1 MGKLIKKP
9 LYIGGETVWKE
20 PTLDVVYPYKRQKVG
35 EVPLATPEDIKRA
48 IDLAVEGQR
57 EIASLSAYERSKILY
72 RAYELLKERAE
83 EFAKIIT
90 LEVGKTIREA
100 RTEVIRAQQTL
111 LLSAEEAK
119 RIYGE
124 TIPYDA
130 VPNGIN
136 KVGFYIRVPV
146 GIVAAITPFNFPLNL
161 TMHKVAPA
169 LAAGNA
175 VVVKPSER
183 TPLSAAMLAEI
194 LYEAGIPKKA
204 LSVVY
209 GYAEVGKAL
218 TTDERVRVVSF
229 TGSRKVG
236 DIIARQVG
244 IKKLVLELGSNS
256 ALIVDKDADLKKAA
270 KKAVQGGFALAGQV
284 CISVQRV
291 FAHGEI
297 FDQFVNLVVEEVKK
311 LKVGDPMDET
321 TDVGPMISPQDV
333 ERIKTWIEEAVKDGA
348 KVVYGGKPLSE
359 TVFEPTVMTH
369 VPRRSRVC
377 AEEAFAPIIFVNPY
391 KTTEE
396 ALDWVNDSDYGL
408 QIGVYTNNL
417 KTAWEFIQKAQVGG
431 VIINDIPT
439 FRADNMPYGGVKYSG
454 IGREGPKFAIL
465 EDYTEIKAV
474 AIDLTP

>member
-1 MGKLIKKP
+1 MELIKKP
-9 LYIGGETVWKE
+9 LYIGGEPVWKE
-20 PTLDVVYPYKRQKVG
+20 ATIDVVYPYNRQKVG
-35 EVPLATPEDIKRA
+35 EVPEATPEDVKKA
-48 IDLAVEGQR
+48 IDLAVEGFK
-57 EIASLSAYERSKILY
+57 EISSLSAYERSQILY
-72 RAYELLKERAE
+72 RAYEILKERAE
-83 EFAKIIT
+83 EFAKVLV
-90 LEVGKTIREA
+90 LEVGKTIKEA
-100 RTEVIRAQQTL
+100 RTEVMRAQQTL

-130 VPNGIN
+130 VPNGVG

-183 TPLSAAMLAEI
+183 TPLSVAMLAEI

-209 GYAEVGKAL
+209 GFAEVGKAL

-291 FAHGEI
+291 FAHKEV
-297 FDQFVNLVVEEVKK
+297 FDEFVNLVVEEVKK

-333 ERIKTWIEEAVKDGA
+333 ERIKIWIEEAVKDGA
-348 KVVYGGKPLSE
+348 KIIYGGKPLSE
-359 TVFEPTVMTH
+359 TAFMPTVMTH
-369 VPRRSRVC
+369 VPRHSRVC

-391 KTTEE
+391 ETTEE

-408 QIGVYTNNL
+408 QIGVFTNNL
-417 KTAWEFIQKAQVGG
+417 KTAWKFIRGAEVGG

-454 IGREGPKFAIL
+454 IGREGPKFAI

-474 AIDLTP
+474 AIDLS

>member
-57 EIASLSAYERSKILY
+57 EIASLSAYERSQILY

>member
-1 MGKLIKKP
+1 MEVIKKP
-9 LYIGGETVWKE
+9 LYIGGEPVWRDKTIE
-20 PTLDVVYPYKRQKVG
+20 VVYPYTRQKVG
-35 EVPLATPEDIKRA
+35 EVPEATLEDVDRALA
-48 IDLAVEGQR
+48 LAVEGQK
-57 EIASLSAYERSKILY
+57 EMEALTAYERSQILY

-83 EFAKIIT
+83 EFARVIV

-100 RTEVIRAQQTL
+100 RTEVMRAQQTL

-130 VPNGIN
+130 VPNGRG
-136 KVGFYIRVPV
+136 KVGFYVRVPAGV
-146 GIVAAITPFNFPLNL
+146 VAAITPFNFPLNL

-183 TPLSAAMLAEI
+183 TPLSVAMLAEL
-194 LYEAGIPKKA
+194 LYEAGVPKKA

-209 GYAEVGKAL
+209 GFAEVGKAL

-256 ALIVDKDADLKKAA
+256 ALVVDRSADLKRAA
-270 KKAVQGGFALAGQV
+270 QKAVQGGFALAGQV

-291 FAHGEI
+291 FAHEEV
-297 FDQFVNLVVEEVKK
+297 FEEFVRLVVEEVKK
-311 LKVGDPMDET
+311 LKVGDPMDES

-333 ERIKTWIEEAVKDGA
+333 ERIKLWIEEAVKDGA
-348 KVVYGGKPLSE
+348 KVVYGGKPLSD
-359 TVFEPTVMTH
+359 TVFMPTVMTH

-391 KTTEE
+391 RDTAE

-408 QIGVYTNNL
+408 QVGVFTNDL
-417 KTAWEFIQKAQVGG
+417 RTAWDFIRGAEVGG

-454 IGREGPKFAIL
+454 IGREGPKFAI

-474 AIDLTP
+474 AIDLS

>member
-57 EIASLSAYERSKILY
+57 EIASLSAYERSQILY

-175 VVVKPSER
+175 VVVKPSEW

-348 KVVYGGKPLSE
+348 KVVYGGNPLSE

>member
-1 MGKLIKKP
+1 MGEIIKKP
-9 LYIGGETVWKE
+9 LYIGGQAVWKE
-20 PTLDVVYPYKRQKVG
+20 PTIEVVYPYTRQKVG
-35 EVPLATPEDIKRA
+35 EVPLATPEDVKKA
-48 IDLAVEGQR
+48 LDLAVEGQK
-57 EIASLSAYERSKILY
+57 EIASLSAYERSQILY
-72 RAYELLKERAE
+72 RAYEILKERAE
-83 EFAKIIT
+83 EFARVIT

-100 RTEVIRAQQTL
+100 RTEVMRAQQTL

-130 VPNGIN
+130 VPNGQG
-136 KVGFYIRVPV
+136 KVGFYIRVPA

-183 TPLSAAMLAEI
+183 TPLSVAMLAEI
-194 LYEAGIPKKA
+194 LYEAGVPKKA

-291 FAHGEI
+291 FAHEEV
-297 FDQFVNLVVEEVKK
+297 FDEFVKLVVEEVKK

-333 ERIKTWIEEAVKDGA
+333 ERIKIWIEEAVKDGA
-348 KVVYGGKPLSE
+348 KIVYGGKPLSE

-391 KTTEE
+391 RTTEE

-408 QIGVYTNNL
+408 QIGVFTNNL
-417 KTAWEFIQKAQVGG
+417 KTAWEFIQKAEVGG

-465 EDYTEIKAV
+465 EDYTEIRAV
-474 AIDLTP
+474 AVDLTS

>member
-1 MGKLIKKP
+1 MELIKKP
-9 LYIGGETVWKE
+9 LYIGGEPVWKE
-20 PTLDVVYPYKRQKVG
+20 PTIDVVYPYNRQKVG
-35 EVPLATPEDIKRA
+35 EVPEATPEDVKKA
-48 IDLAVEGQR
+48 IDLAVEGFK
-57 EIASLSAYERSKILY
+57 EISSLSAYERSQILY

-83 EFAKIIT
+83 EFAKVLV
-90 LEVGKTIREA
+90 LEVGKTIKEA
-100 RTEVIRAQQTL
+100 RTEVMRAQQTL

-119 RIYGE
+119 RIHGE

-130 VPNGIN
+130 VPNGVG

-183 TPLSAAMLAEI
+183 TPLSVAMLAEI

-209 GYAEVGKAL
+209 GFAEVGKAL

-291 FAHGEI
+291 FAHKEV
-297 FDQFVNLVVEEVKK
+297 FDEFVNLVVEEVKK

-333 ERIKTWIEEAVKDGA
+333 ERIKIWIEEAVKDGA
-348 KVVYGGKPLSE
+348 KIVYGGKPLSE
-359 TVFEPTVMTH
+359 TAFMPTVMTH
-369 VPRRSRVC
+369 VPRHSRVC

-391 KTTEE
+391 ETTEE

-408 QIGVYTNNL
+408 QIGVFINNL
-417 KTAWEFIQKAQVGG
+417 KTAWEFIRGAEVGG

-454 IGREGPKFAIL
+454 IGREGPKFAI

-474 AIDLTP
+474 AIDLS

>member
-1 MGKLIKKP
+1 MQILKKP
-9 LYIGGETVWKE
+9 LYIGGEAVWRE
-20 PTLDVVYPYKRQKVG
+20 RTIPVFYPYNRQKIG
-35 EVPLATPEDIKRA
+35 EVPEATVEDVKRA
-48 IDLAVEGQR
+48 LDLALEGQR
-57 EIASLSAYERSKILY
+57 EMEALTAYERSQILY

-83 EFAKIIT
+83 EFAKVLV

-100 RTEVIRAQQTL
+100 RTEVMRAQQTL

-130 VPNGIN
+130 VPNGAT
-136 KVGFYIRVPV
+136 KRGFFIRVPA

-183 TPLSAAMLAEI
+183 TPLSVAMLTEL
-194 LYEAGIPKKA
+194 LYEAGVPKRA
-204 LSVVY
+204 LSTVY
-209 GYAEVGKAL
+209 GFAEVGKAL

-236 DIIARQVG
+236 DVIARQVG

-256 ALIVDKDADLKKAA
+256 ALIVDKSADLKRAA
-270 KKAVQGGFALAGQV
+270 QKAVQGGFALAGQV

-291 FAHGEI
+291 FAHEEI
-297 FDQFVNLVVEEVKK
+297 FDEFVRLVVEEVKK

-333 ERIKTWIEEAVKDGA
+333 ERIKLWIEEAVKDGA

-359 TVFEPTVMTH
+359 TAFMPTVMTH

-391 KTTEE
+391 KDTAE
-396 ALDWVNDSDYGL
+396 ALEWVNDSDYGL
-408 QIGVYTNNL
+408 QIGVFTNDL
-417 KTAWEFIQKAQVGG
+417 KNAWEFIRGAQVGG
-431 VIINDIPT
+431 VIVNDIPT

-454 IGREGPKFAIL
+454 IGREGPKFAI

-474 AIDLTP
+474 AFDLS

>member
-57 EIASLSAYERSKILY
+57 EIASLSAYERSQILY

-348 KVVYGGKPLSE
+348 KVVYGGNPLSE

>member
-1 MGKLIKKP
+1 MEIIRKP
-9 LYIGGETVWKE
+9 LYLGGEAIWKE
-20 PTLDVVYPYKRQKVG
+20 PVIDVVFPYTREKIG
-35 EVPLATPEDIKRA
+35 EVPLADIEDVKKALEKAQI
-48 IDLAVEGQR
+48 GQKIM
-57 EIASLSAYERSKILY
+57 ENLTAYERSQILY

-83 EFAKIIT
+83 EFAKVIV

-100 RTEVIRAQQTL
+100 RTEVMRATQTL

-130 VPNGIN
+130 VINGKG
-136 KVGFYIRVPV
+136 KVGFYMRVPA

-175 VVVKPSER
+175 VVIKPSER
-183 TPLSAAMLAEI
+183 TPLSVAMLVEL
-194 LYEAGIPKKA
+194 LYEAGVPKEA

-236 DIIARQVG
+236 EIISKQVG

-256 ALIVDKDADLKKAA
+256 AMIVDKDANLVKAS

-284 CISVQRV
+284 CISVQRIY
-291 FAHGEI
+291 AHKDI
-297 FDQFVNLVVEEVKK
+297 FDKFVEMVIEEVKK
-311 LKVGDPMDET
+311 LKIGNPLEED
-321 TDVGPMISPQDV
+321 TDIGPMISPQDV
-333 ERIKTWIEEAVKDGA
+333 ERIKLWIEEAVKDGA
-348 KVVYGGKPLSE
+348 KIVYGGKPLSE
-359 TVFEPTVMTH
+359 TLFMPTVMIN
-369 VPRRSRVC
+369 VPRHSRVC
-377 AEEAFAPIIFVNPY
+377 AQEAFAPIIFINPY
-391 KTTEE
+391 ETTQE
-396 ALDWVNDSDYGL
+396 ALELVNDSDYGL
-408 QIGVYTNNL
+408 QIGVFTNNL
-417 KTAWEFIQKAQVGG
+417 KTAWEFIKGAEVGG

-454 IGREGPKFAIL
+454 IGREGPKFAI

-474 AIDLTP
+474 AIDLTD

>member
-1 MGKLIKKP
+1 MELIKKP
-9 LYIGGETVWKE
+9 LYIGGEPVWKE
-20 PTLDVVYPYKRQKVG
+20 PTIDVVYPYNRQKVG
-35 EVPLATPEDIKRA
+35 EVPEATPEDVKKA
-48 IDLAVEGQR
+48 IDLAVEGFK
-57 EIASLSAYERSKILY
+57 EISSLSAYERSQILY
-72 RAYELLKERAE
+72 KAYEILKERAE
-83 EFAKIIT
+83 EFAKILV
-90 LEVGKTIREA
+90 LEVGKTIKEA
-100 RTEVIRAQQTL
+100 RTEVMRAQQTL

-130 VPNGIN
+130 VPNGVG

-183 TPLSAAMLAEI
+183 TPLSVAMLAEI
-194 LYEAGIPKKA
+194 LYEAGVPKKA

-209 GYAEVGKAL
+209 GFAEVGKTL

-291 FAHGEI
+291 FAHKEV
-297 FDQFVNLVVEEVKK
+297 FDEFVNLVVEEVKK

-333 ERIKTWIEEAVKDGA
+333 ERIKIWIEEAVKDGA
-348 KVVYGGKPLSE
+348 KIVYGGKPLSE
-359 TVFEPTVMTH
+359 TAFMPTVMTH
-369 VPRRSRVC
+369 VPRHSRVC

-391 KTTEE
+391 ETTEE

-408 QIGVYTNNL
+408 QIGVFTNNL
-417 KTAWEFIQKAQVGG
+417 KTAWEFIKGAEVGG

-454 IGREGPKFAIL
+454 IGREGPRFAI

-474 AIDLTP
+474 AMDLN